1 MAVYEVQ
8 IATYGVPKTF
18 MGSKLQLTDLPQVTY
33 DSLCGPSKARK
44 RKPPTAVF
52 GPSPAKRQLWGGA
65 NAPNPDL
72 SMPRKTTTY
81 AVTHNAQSLTFGIA
95 AIQAAVAAVQH
106 DHGGGPALGTYLVQL
121 VQFGLYKSLGQK
133 RRQLQPLAA
142 KHQKRVRGGLWRV
155 LSTQLSW
162 R

>member
-1 MAVYEVQ
+1 M
-8 IATYGVPKTF
+8 ATYGVQVAAYGSPTGHLRQFMRSVESPKKKAANSRIR
-18 MGSKLQLTDLPQVTY
+18 SKSSETSAL
-33 DSLCGPSKARK
+33 
-44 RKPPTAVF
+44 
-52 GPSPAKRQLWGGA
+52 GGA